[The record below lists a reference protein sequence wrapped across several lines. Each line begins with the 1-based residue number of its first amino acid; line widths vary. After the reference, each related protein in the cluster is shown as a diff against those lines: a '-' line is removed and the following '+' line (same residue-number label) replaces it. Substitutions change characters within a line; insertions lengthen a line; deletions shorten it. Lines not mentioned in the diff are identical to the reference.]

1 MTDLLNAWP
10 QAKKIIT
17 LSQAKEIVAVLKEN
31 GKIVG
36 FTNGCFD
43 CCHLGH
49 LNSFVQ
55 AKKLC
60 DVLIVAVNSDA
71 SVKRYKGENR
81 PIQDEMTRALLLASM
96 DLIDY
101 VIIFGE
107 DTPLHIVDA
116 LRPDIVAKE
125 GYTLDRWPEGRLV
138 QSYGGKAVTL
148 DRLEGYSTSYLVEKM
163 QKEEEGIMPSSKA
176 LFLDRDGTIN
186 VDYGYVYRQKDFH
199 LIDGILDLCKKAEQK
214 GYLIIVI
221 TNQSGI
227 ARGYYSDADFQKLN
241 DYMIDLFKQNGVKI
255 TDVFY
260 CPDLQGFR
268 RKPECG
274 MFIEAQNK
282 YDIDMA
288 LSVCVG
294 DKERDIQAG
303 QKAGV
308 GKNLL
313 FTGNNFDQ
321 IMEEL

>member
-17 LSQAKEIVAVLKEN
+17 LSQAKEIVAALKEN
-31 GKIVG
+31 GKIIG

-60 DVLIVAVNSDA
+60 DILIVAVNSDA

-163 QKEEEGIMPSSKA
+163 QKE
-176 LFLDRDGTIN
+176 
-186 VDYGYVYRQKDFH
+186 
-199 LIDGILDLCKKAEQK
+199 
-214 GYLIIVI
+214 
-221 TNQSGI
+221 
-227 ARGYYSDADFQKLN
+227 
-241 DYMIDLFKQNGVKI
+241 
-255 TDVFY
+255 
-260 CPDLQGFR
+260 
-268 RKPECG
+268 
-274 MFIEAQNK
+274 
-282 YDIDMA
+282 
-288 LSVCVG
+288 
-294 DKERDIQAG
+294 
-303 QKAGV
+303 
-308 GKNLL
+308 
-313 FTGNNFDQ
+313 
-321 IMEEL
+321 